1 MSFSLDPDFST
12 ALSKFG
18 DLLDTLAAAP
28 IGDVETR
35 RRNGEVVTQALF
47 LGHSFPPGVSFRD
60 FAIKSADQDEIQLRW
75 YQKTNSNPG
84 SAIFYIHGGGLICHD
99 ISRYE
104 LVVANYVAA
113 SGVPFLSVNY
123 RKAPEF
129 PYPKPIDDCY
139 RAFIWLVQH
148 AQELSV
154 DPVRIGIMG
163 DSAGGG
169 LAAALTIMARD
180 KKGPP
185 LARQIL
191 LYPMLDDRTVTPDPL
206 LLPFITW
213 TYEDNLTGWTA
224 YLGNQVGS
232 PTVSPH
238 AAPARL
244 LDAKGLPPAF
254 IDVGELDIFR
264 DEDIQYARLLTDAGV
279 STELHVRPGVIHSW
293 ELFAPDIPVSQRA
306 FTDRIR
312 IIQEI

>member
-1 MSFSLDPDFST
+1 MSFSLDPDFSS
-12 ALSKFG
+12 ALGKFG
-18 DLLDTLAAAP
+18 DLLDTLAEAP
-28 IGDVETR
+28 IGDVDTR
-35 RRNGEVVTQALF
+35 RKNGAVVTQALF
-47 LGHSFPPGVSFRD
+47 QGRSFPSDVSFRD
-60 FAIKSADQDEIQLRW
+60 FTLKSSDQEEIQLRW
-75 YQKTNSNPG
+75 YQKENSKPG
-84 SAIFYIHGGGLICHD
+84 SAILYIHGGGLICHD
-99 ISRYE
+99 ISRYD
-104 LVVANYVAA
+104 LVIAKYVAA

-129 PYPKPIDDCY
+129 PYPIPIDDCY

-148 AQELSV
+148 SQELSI
-154 DPVRIGIMG
+154 DPTRIGIMG

-169 LAAALTIMARD
+169 LAAALTIVARD
-180 KKGPP
+180 KKGPS

-191 LYPMLDDRTVTPDPL
+191 LYPMLDDRTVTPDPE
-206 LLPFITW
+206 LLPFIIW

-232 PTVSPH
+232 PAVSPH

-244 LDAKGLPPAF
+244 QDAKGLPPAF

-264 DEDIQYARLLTDAGV
+264 DEDMQYAQLLTDAGV

-306 FTDRIR
+306 LADRVR
-312 IIQEI
+312 VIQEI

>member
-1 MSFSLDPDFST
+1 MSFSLDPDFSK
-12 ALSKFG
+12 ALGKFG
-18 DLLDTLAAAP
+18 DLLDTLAEAP

-35 RRNGEVVTQALF
+35 RKNGAVVTQALF
-47 LGHSFPPGVSFRD
+47 QGRTFPPNVTFRD
-60 FAIKSADQDEIQLRW
+60 FALESADHNEIQLRW
-75 YQKTNSNPG
+75 YQKADSKPG
-84 SAIFYIHGGGLICHD
+84 SAILYIHGGGLICHN
-99 ISRYE
+99 ISRYD
-104 LVVANYVAA
+104 LVVARYVAT

-129 PYPKPIDDCY
+129 PYPIPVDDCY
-139 RAFIWLVQH
+139 RALIWLAQH
-148 AQELSV
+148 AQKLSIE
-154 DPVRIGIMG
+154 PTRIGIMG

-169 LAAALTIMARD
+169 LAAALAIMARD

-185 LARQIL
+185 LAQQIL
-191 LYPMLDDRTVTPDPL
+191 LYPMLDDRTITPDPL

-244 LDAKGLPPAF
+244 QDARDLPPAF

-264 DEDIQYARLLTDAGV
+264 DEDIQYARQLTDAGV

-293 ELFAPDIPVSQRA
+293 ELFAPDIPISQRA
-306 FTDRIR
+306 FSDRVR
-312 IIQEI
+312 AIQQI

>member
-1 MSFSLDPDFST
+1 MSFSLDPEFSR
-12 ALSKFG
+12 ALGKFG
-18 DLLDTLAAAP
+18 DLLDTLAEAP
-28 IGDVETR
+28 IGDVDTR
-35 RRNGEVVTQALF
+35 RKNGAVVTQALF
-47 LGHSFPPGVSFRD
+47 QGRSFPSDVSFRD
-60 FAIKSADQDEIQLRW
+60 FTLKSSDQEEIQLRW
-75 YQKTNSNPG
+75 YQKEKSKPG
-84 SAIFYIHGGGLICHD
+84 SAILYIHGGGLICHD
-99 ISRYE
+99 ISRYD
-104 LVVANYVAA
+104 LVIAKYVAA

-129 PYPKPIDDCY
+129 PYPIPIDDCY

-148 AQELSV
+148 SQELSI
-154 DPVRIGIMG
+154 DPSRIGIMG

-169 LAAALTIMARD
+169 LAAALTIVARD
-180 KKGPP
+180 KKGPS

-191 LYPMLDDRTVTPDPL
+191 LYPMLDDRTVTPDPE
-206 LLPFITW
+206 LLPFIIW

-244 LDAKGLPPAF
+244 QDAKGLPPAF

-264 DEDIQYARLLTDAGV
+264 DEDMQYAQLLTDAGV

-306 FTDRIR
+306 LADRVR
-312 IIQEI
+312 VIQEI

>member
-1 MSFSLDPDFST
+1 MSFSLDPDFSS
-12 ALSKFG
+12 ALGKFG
-18 DLLDTLAAAP
+18 DLLDTLAEAP
-28 IGDVETR
+28 IGDVNTR
-35 RRNGEVVTQALF
+35 RKNGAVVTQALF
-47 LGHSFPPGVSFRD
+47 QGRSFPSDVSFRD
-60 FAIKSADQDEIQLRW
+60 FTLKSSDQEEIQLRW
-75 YQKTNSNPG
+75 YQKENSKPG
-84 SAIFYIHGGGLICHD
+84 SAILYIHGGGLICHD
-99 ISRYE
+99 ISRYD
-104 LVVANYVAA
+104 LVIAKYVAA

-129 PYPKPIDDCY
+129 PYPIPIDDCY

-148 AQELSV
+148 SQELSI
-154 DPVRIGIMG
+154 DPTRIGIMG

-169 LAAALTIMARD
+169 LAAALTIVARD
-180 KKGPP
+180 KKGPS

-191 LYPMLDDRTVTPDPL
+191 LYPMLDDRTVTPDPE
-206 LLPFITW
+206 LLPFIIW

-232 PTVSPH
+232 PAVSPH

-244 LDAKGLPPAF
+244 QDAKGLPPAF

-264 DEDIQYARLLTDAGV
+264 DEDMQYAQLLTDAGV

-306 FTDRIR
+306 LADRVR
-312 IIQEI
+312 VIQEI

>member
-1 MSFSLDPDFST
+1 MSFSLDPDFSS
-12 ALSKFG
+12 ALGKFG
-18 DLLDTLAAAP
+18 DLLDTLAEAP
-28 IGDVETR
+28 IGDVDTR
-35 RRNGEVVTQALF
+35 RKNGAVVTQALF
-47 LGHSFPPGVSFRD
+47 QGRSFPSDVSFRD
-60 FAIKSADQDEIQLRW
+60 FTLKSSDQEEIQLRW
-75 YQKTNSNPG
+75 YQKENSKPG
-84 SAIFYIHGGGLICHD
+84 SAILYIHGGGLICHD
-99 ISRYE
+99 ISRYD
-104 LVVANYVAA
+104 LVIAKYVAA

-129 PYPKPIDDCY
+129 PYPIPIDDCY

-148 AQELSV
+148 SQELSI
-154 DPVRIGIMG
+154 DPSRIGIMG

-169 LAAALTIMARD
+169 LAAALTIVARD
-180 KKGPP
+180 KKGPS

-191 LYPMLDDRTVTPDPL
+191 LYPMLDDRTVTPDPE
-206 LLPFITW
+206 LLPFIIW

-232 PTVSPH
+232 PAVSPH

-244 LDAKGLPPAF
+244 QNAKGLPPAF

-264 DEDIQYARLLTDAGV
+264 DEDMQYAQLLTDAGV

-306 FTDRIR
+306 LADRVR
-312 IIQEI
+312 VIQEI

>member
-1 MSFSLDPDFST
+1 MSFSLDPEFSR
-12 ALSKFG
+12 ALGKFG
-18 DLLDTLAAAP
+18 DLLDTLAEAP
-28 IGDVETR
+28 IGDVDTR
-35 RRNGEVVTQALF
+35 RKNGAVVTQALF
-47 LGHSFPPGVSFRD
+47 QGRSFPSDVSFRD
-60 FAIKSADQDEIQLRW
+60 FTLKSSDQEEIQLRW
-75 YQKTNSNPG
+75 YQKENSKPG
-84 SAIFYIHGGGLICHD
+84 SAILYIHGGGLICHD
-99 ISRYE
+99 ISRYD
-104 LVVANYVAA
+104 LVIAKYVAA

-129 PYPKPIDDCY
+129 PYPIPIDDCY

-148 AQELSV
+148 SQELSI
-154 DPVRIGIMG
+154 DPTRIGIMG

-169 LAAALTIMARD
+169 LAAALTIVARD
-180 KKGPP
+180 KKGPS

-191 LYPMLDDRTVTPDPL
+191 LYPMLDDRTVTPDPE
-206 LLPFITW
+206 LLPFIIW

-232 PTVSPH
+232 PAVSPH

-244 LDAKGLPPAF
+244 QDAKGLPPAF

-264 DEDIQYARLLTDAGV
+264 DEDMQYAQLLTDAGV

-306 FTDRIR
+306 LADRVR
-312 IIQEI
+312 VIQEI

>member
-1 MSFSLDPDFST
+1 MSFSLDPDFSS
-12 ALSKFG
+12 ALGKFG
-18 DLLDTLAAAP
+18 DLLDTLAEAP
-28 IGDVETR
+28 IGDVDTR
-35 RRNGEVVTQALF
+35 RKNGAVVTQALF
-47 LGHSFPPGVSFRD
+47 QGRSFPSDVSFRD
-60 FAIKSADQDEIQLRW
+60 FTLKSSDQEEIQLRW
-75 YQKTNSNPG
+75 YQKENSKPG
-84 SAIFYIHGGGLICHD
+84 SAILYIHGGGLICHD
-99 ISRYE
+99 ISRYD
-104 LVVANYVAA
+104 LVIAKYVAA

-129 PYPKPIDDCY
+129 PYPIPIDDCY

-148 AQELSV
+148 SQELSI
-154 DPVRIGIMG
+154 DPTRIGIMG

-169 LAAALTIMARD
+169 LAAALTIVARD
-180 KKGPP
+180 KKGPS

-191 LYPMLDDRTVTPDPL
+191 LYPMLDDRTVTPDPE
-206 LLPFITW
+206 LLPFIIW

-232 PTVSPH
+232 PAVSPH

-244 LDAKGLPPAF
+244 QNAKGLPPAF

-264 DEDIQYARLLTDAGV
+264 DEDMQYAQLLTDAGV

-306 FTDRIR
+306 LADRVR
-312 IIQEI
+312 VIQEI

>member
-1 MSFSLDPDFST
+1 MSFSLDPDFSS
-12 ALSKFG
+12 ALGKFG
-18 DLLDTLAAAP
+18 DLLDTLAEAP
-28 IGDVETR
+28 IGDVDTR
-35 RRNGEVVTQALF
+35 RKNGAVVTQALF
-47 LGHSFPPGVSFRD
+47 QGRSFPSDVSFRD
-60 FAIKSADQDEIQLRW
+60 FTLKSSDQEEIQLRW
-75 YQKTNSNPG
+75 YQKENSKPG
-84 SAIFYIHGGGLICHD
+84 SAILYIHGGGLICHD
-99 ISRYE
+99 ISRYD
-104 LVVANYVAA
+104 LVIAKYVAA

-129 PYPKPIDDCY
+129 PYPIPIDDCY

-148 AQELSV
+148 SQELSI
-154 DPVRIGIMG
+154 DPTRIGIMG

-169 LAAALTIMARD
+169 LAAALTIVARD
-180 KKGPP
+180 KKGPS

-191 LYPMLDDRTVTPDPL
+191 LYPMLDDRTVTPDPE
-206 LLPFITW
+206 LLPFIIW

-232 PTVSPH
+232 TAVSPH

-244 LDAKGLPPAF
+244 QDAKGLPPAF

-264 DEDIQYARLLTDAGV
+264 DEDMQFAQLLTDAGV

-306 FTDRIR
+306 LADRVR
-312 IIQEI
+312 VIQEI